1 MVDFG
6 LIDKF
11 LFTSLYFSIFTH
23 NLISTEI
30 GEDGMQ
36 ILCSGRGTCDECNQ
50 CICELE
56 PVSTR
61 NGTQKVLVF
70 VAWLMIYQF
79 VHESLIPA
87 CYGSHCADMVISS

>member
-11 LFTSLYFSIFTH
+11 LFTSLYFTH
-23 NLISTEI
+23 DPISTEI

-56 PVSTR
+56 PVSAH
-61 NGTQKVLVF
+61 NGTQKVF
-70 VAWLMIYQF
+70 
-79 VHESLIPA
+79 SL
-87 CYGSHCADMVISS
+87 C